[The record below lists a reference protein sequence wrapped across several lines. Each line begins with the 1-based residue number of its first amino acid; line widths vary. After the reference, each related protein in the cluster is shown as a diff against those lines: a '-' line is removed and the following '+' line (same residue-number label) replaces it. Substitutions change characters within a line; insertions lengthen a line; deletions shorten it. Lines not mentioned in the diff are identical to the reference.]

1 MSTYGQINRAF
12 VTVILDWEGP
22 VFYQDLI
29 DNVQQKFPEASRKN
43 LQQALYMMVR
53 YGYLNKLR
61 IDGLKHYQIGQHCPA
76 VYLNP
81 HEDSDYAEGTES
93 PIFGLMECV
102 KGLFDV
108 LKYPATSKQAF
119 DVFCRI
125 YPSMKGHKL
134 CFDNA
139 LSQLS
144 LSRQIGKTKDN
155 LMDANAS
162 INSKYHYASNALFAK
177 IKATN
182 VSGTTFA

>member
-22 VFYQDLI
+22 VFYEDLI
-29 DNVQQKFPEASRKN
+29 QNVQEKLPEASRKN
-43 LQQALYMMVR
+43 LQQSLAQLVR
-53 YGYLNKLR
+53 YGYLNKFR
-61 IDGLKHYQIGQHCPA
+61 IDGLKHFNIGQHCPA
-76 VYLNP
+76 EYLNP
-81 HEDSDYAEGTES
+81 HEDSDYADGTES
-93 PIFGLMECV
+93 PIFGLHDCV

-125 YPSMKGHKL
+125 YPSMKGHKYA
-134 CFDNA
+134 FDNA

-144 LSRQIGKTKDN
+144 LTRQIGKTKDN

-162 INSKYHYASNALFAK
+162 GHSKFHYASNALFAK
-177 IKATN
+177 IKALN